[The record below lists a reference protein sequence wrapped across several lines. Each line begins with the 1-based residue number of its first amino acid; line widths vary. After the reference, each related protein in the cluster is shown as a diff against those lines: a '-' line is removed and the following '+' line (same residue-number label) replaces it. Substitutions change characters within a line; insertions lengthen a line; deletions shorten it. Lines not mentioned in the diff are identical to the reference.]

1 MLAVGVKLSFI
12 LFGMKETVDMLPWQV
27 FWAMANQDFKNA
39 ELCVVLDEVVL
50 ICTEVFEPI
59 PFEV

>member
-50 ICTEVFEPI
+50 ICRGF
-59 PFEV
+59 